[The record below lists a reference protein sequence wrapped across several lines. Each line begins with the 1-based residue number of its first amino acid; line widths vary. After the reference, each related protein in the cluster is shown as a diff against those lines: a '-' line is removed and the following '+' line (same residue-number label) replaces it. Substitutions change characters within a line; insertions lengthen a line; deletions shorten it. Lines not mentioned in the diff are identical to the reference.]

1 MCLVIRTMIYR
12 YQQQKE
18 KKRKKKKR
26 EKRKKRKKKKKRSQ
40 EKKRITIISRSYHMC
55 IIPCVNILYIQ
66 KRNTNY

>member
-18 KKRKKKKR
+18 KKRKKKKKR
-26 EKRKKRKKKKKRSQ
+26 EKKEHKRKR
-40 EKKRITIISRSYHMC
+40 ELPLLADHTMC